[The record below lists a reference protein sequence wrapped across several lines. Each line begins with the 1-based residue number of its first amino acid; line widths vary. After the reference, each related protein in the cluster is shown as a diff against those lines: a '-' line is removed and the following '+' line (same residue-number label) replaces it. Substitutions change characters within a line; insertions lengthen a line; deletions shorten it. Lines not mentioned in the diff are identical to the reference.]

1 MSVSYSASSCSGMSL
16 FSFLA
21 CALIIVANWQI
32 YKKMGR
38 EGWNSVIPFYN
49 TYVLFEVLYG
59 NGWKFLTLLIPFYNI
74 YAYFKMCIDLAAGFN
89 KTTGFGVGIALVNV
103 VFLPLLAFDKENV
116 WRDNTTPYQSDF
128 MDNILG
134 KVDDLASPES
144 EEVKELKNL
153 KSLHEQGLIN
163 DEEYEE
169 RRSKVVNR
177 I

>member
-1 MSVSYSASSCSGMSL
+1 MSISYTTSSGSGMSL
-16 FSFLA
+16 TSLLVG
-21 CALIIVANWQI
+21 ALLIVANWQI

-38 EGWNSVIPFYN
+38 EGWISVIPFYS
-49 TYVLFEVLYG
+49 TYVLFDVVYG

-74 YAYFKMCIDLAAGFN
+74 YVYFKLCIDMAAGFN
-89 KTTGFGVGIALVNV
+89 KSTGFGVGIALVNV
-103 VFLPLLAFDKENV
+103 VFLPLLAFDKECV
-116 WRDNTTPYQSDF
+116 WMNNTVPYQSDF
-128 MDNILG
+128 MDNIIS

-153 KSLHEQGLIN
+153 KSLHEQGLIT

-169 RRSKVVNR
+169 RRSNIVNK